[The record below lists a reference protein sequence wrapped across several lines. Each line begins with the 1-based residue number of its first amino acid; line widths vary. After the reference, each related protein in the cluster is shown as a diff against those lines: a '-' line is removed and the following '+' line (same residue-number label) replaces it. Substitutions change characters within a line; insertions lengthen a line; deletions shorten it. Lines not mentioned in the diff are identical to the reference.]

1 MDFQQVDLKGNE
13 MVVNWEQNL
22 ADMTADLME

>member
-13 MVVNWEQNL
+13 MAVNWEQNL
-22 ADMTADLME
+22 ADMMADLME